1 MTDEKPLELI
11 GGNVAL
17 DFVNTLSALDDGNR
31 AYPELLR
38 FLQLS
43 GLLSARHSRSSLRTQ
58 DQAQCAKLVKA
69 AARLRECLRSLFA
82 AAVEERALP
91 LASVAILNHYIA
103 EAAAK
108 RKLRPEGHG
117 ALWVWENDHSDSLA
131 PLWPIIWS
139 AAELLASTE
148 HPALRRCAYESCGY
162 FFLDSSKNQSRRWC
176 DMKVCGNRAK
186 ARSHYQKK
194 RATAQ
199 DGQL

>member
-17 DFVNTLSALDDGNR
+17 DFVNTLSALDDDDG

-38 FLQLS
+38 FLQQS
-43 GLLSARHSRSSLRTQ
+43 GLHIAVHHRSSQKTQ
-58 DQAQCAKLVKA
+58 DQAQCAKLIEA

-82 AAVEERALP
+82 ATVEERALP
-91 LASVAILNHYIA
+91 LASVAILNQYIA

-117 ALWVWENDHSDSLA
+117 AIWIWEDDHSDALA
-131 PLWPIIWS
+131 PLWPVVWS
-139 AAELLASTE
+139 AAELLASAE

-162 FFLDSSKNQSRRWC
+162 FFLDTSKNQSRRWC

-186 ARSHYQKK
+186 ARNHYQKK

-199 DGQL
+199 ESQL

>member
-1 MTDEKPLELI
+1 MPDEKPLELI

-17 DFVNTLSALDDGNR
+17 DFVNTLSALDDGDC

-38 FLQLS
+38 FLHQS
-43 GLLSARHSRSSLRTQ
+43 GLVSATGYRSLMKAH
-58 DQAQCAKLVKA
+58 DQTQCAKLVKT
-69 AARLRECLRSLFA
+69 AARLRECLASLFT
-82 AAVEERALP
+82 AAVDECALP
-91 LASVAILNHYIA
+91 LSSLAVFNQYIT

-108 RKLRPEGHG
+108 RKLRPEANG
-117 ALWVWENDHSDSLA
+117 AAWSWEDNHSDALA
-131 PLWPIIWS
+131 PLWPVVWS
-139 AAELLASTE
+139 AAELLASAE

-162 FFLDSSKNQSRRWC
+162 FFLDTSKNQSRRWC

-199 DGQL
+199 ENQP